1 MLAPRA
7 SCSTPRFCTVGRP
20 STHGAGVMGVSVPR
34 STSTS
39 CYAFSKLVDV
49 IRRGVAGIACP
60 VFPVFFGQ
68 CEASLRL
75 APEDRLVL
83 TQSSS

>member
-1 MLAPRA
+1 MLAPGA
-7 SCSTPRFCTVGRP
+7 SCSTARFCTVGRP
-20 STHGAGVMGVSVPR
+20 STHGAGVMGR

-60 VFPVFFGQ
+60 VFPVFSGS